1 MIYDKIYV
9 NSVFYHTILYY
20 TILYYTI
27 LYYTTLYYT
36 ILYMYIVYAPQ
47 YLTRGDIKTIREYLE
62 AHSYKSIDNEELKYH
77 QKKRFYYWD
86 EVRYSIF

>member
-1 MIYDKIYV
+1 
-9 NSVFYHTILYY
+9 
-20 TILYYTI
+20 
-27 LYYTTLYYT
+27 
-36 ILYMYIVYAPQ
+36 MYIVYAPQ

-62 AHSYKSIDNEELKYH
+62 AHSDKSIDNEELKYH